1 MQEVEALP
9 FVHYLAR
16 SDRPADR
23 ALFARVYRDLAA
35 ELGRRGEVAP
45 ASWVASWRAC
55 IGMASPDERELYST
69 ELARACLKAPGRPDI
84 EAILDHGDDAQRLA
98 LAGDRHA
105 RLKTEHVAA
114 LALRARRLAQDGDRR
129 LAEAVLAREPI
140 RLEAAPLFLEASR
153 AQRREILLA
162 AQRADLGRNR
172 GAAPKMDE
180 DLVGQLEFTAIAG
193 AANEF
198 AEALAGAL
206 GVETELAARIAAD
219 PDGEPLAVALVALG
233 APYDL
238 AVRVMTARDLSEEGD
253 GFSRVHTLARLGDR
267 LTPAA
272 ARRIVAAMT
281 GREFEPATAAIPAA
295 PARQAAEPSP
305 FARREGSRRAAVSP
319 ETPAASARNSRAP

>member
-1 MQEVEALP
+1 MLEVEALS
-9 FVHYLAR
+9 FVHSLAR

-55 IGMASPDERELYST
+55 IGIASPSERDFYST
-69 ELARACLKAPGRPDI
+69 ELARACLKSPGR
-84 EAILDHGDDAQRLA
+84 LDVDAVLAHGDDAQRLA

-105 RLKTEHVAA
+105 RLRAEHIAA
-114 LALRARRLAQDGDRR
+114 FAVRARRLAEGGDRR

-180 DLVGQLEFTAIAG
+180 DLVGRLEFAAIAG
-193 AANEF
+193 GTHEF

-206 GVETELAARIAAD
+206 GAETELAARIAAD

-253 GFSRVHTLARLGDR
+253 GLSRVHTLARLGDK
-267 LTPAA
+267 LTAAA

-281 GREFEPATAAIPAA
+281 GRELAPSAPAIPPA
-295 PARQAAEPSP
+295 PARHAAEPSP
-305 FARREGSRRAAVSP
+305 FLRREGSRRVGISP
-319 ETPAASARNSRAP
+319 ETPAASARNSRTP